1 MAADSGLFY
10 QEARSAPRTRRPAA
24 VRCHIACPAKS
35 AWRVARPA
43 PPSAAAQVLA
53 LVAMVVHTL
62 NGAEAPRRL
71 GAMLRKMEGSPA
83 QIARLMRTRDG
94 APMFDVAAMLA

>member
-1 MAADSGLFY
+1 MPRKERVALR
-10 QEARSAPRTRRPAA
+10 EARPTL
-24 VRCHIACPAKS
+24 
-35 AWRVARPA
+35 A